1 MRKHITEIMQEQGI
15 TSADLASK
23 TGLNPRVIA
32 RTLETHDCNLD
43 VFMKIVEVLN
53 VDVDGVEL

>member
-23 TGLNPRVIA
+23 TGLNPRVIKK
-32 RTLETHDCNLD
+32 TMETHDCNLD
-43 VFMKIVEVLN
+43 VFMRLVEALN
-53 VDVDGVEL
+53 VSVDEIEL